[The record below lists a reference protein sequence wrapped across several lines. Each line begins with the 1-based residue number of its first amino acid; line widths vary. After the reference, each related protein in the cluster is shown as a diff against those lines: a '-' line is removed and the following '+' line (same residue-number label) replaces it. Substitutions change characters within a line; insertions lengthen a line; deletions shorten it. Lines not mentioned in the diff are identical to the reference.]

1 MEAHKLTLFQTV
13 RFCAYGFFATK
24 ILFNFFFRKS
34 SLYSV
39 KSVKMESK
47 ENCLFKTSNLD
58 EEEWGQFIFIDE

>member
-13 RFCAYGFFATK
+13 RFCAYGFFATR
-24 ILFNFFFRKS
+24 ILFNFFFRQSPSYSSKS
-34 SLYSV
+34 ITV
-39 KSVKMESK
+39 HTK